1 MTDTNELLDELAHAR
16 DRDEVLVLK
25 DPGVE
30 MEIEGAGTVETDER
44 TAYLGGGP
52 DHFVSHVFDDSP
64 GLARKTIDRSDAASM
79 VRSWEVDGFE
89 TVATPSDYEP
99 PEWVGEYETT
109 TYRGPVLYPVPEDW
123 ELSIVEGDGIGWKRP
138 PEPDHDS
145 DYWEENDSWSP
156 ESEAWVT
163 NEYDVDGGFK
173 PDETVTKR
181 FSIDGKDLFE
191 AKEVHHDDLM
201 QPVAELLAAVANGA
215 DPEDVLEDVDVPGGP
230 VEEPPSPEEIA
241 EENGSTLGDFAG
253 DRDE

>member
-1 MTDTNELLDELAHAR
+1 MTDVDEHLDALAHAS
-16 DRDEVLVLK
+16 DQDEVLVLK

-52 DHFVSHVFDDSP
+52 DHFVSEVFDDSP
-64 GLARKTIDRSDAASM
+64 GPARKTVDRSVAAKM

-89 TVATPSDYEP
+89 TVDTPEDYQP

-109 TYRGPVLYPVPEDW
+109 TYRGPVLYPVPRDW

-138 PEPDHDS
+138 EEPDPDS
-145 DYWEENDSWSP
+145 DYWEDHDSWSP
-156 ESEAWVT
+156 EAEAWVT
-163 NEYDVDGGFK
+163 NEYEIDGGFK

-181 FSIDGKDLFE
+181 FTIDGEDLFE
-191 AKEVHHDDLM
+191 VKDVHHDDLM
-201 QPVAELLAAVANGA
+201 QPVAELLARAA
-215 DPEDVLEDVDVPGGP
+215 DGEDLDVEAVDVPGAP
-230 VEEPPSPEEIA
+230 VEEEPSPEEIA